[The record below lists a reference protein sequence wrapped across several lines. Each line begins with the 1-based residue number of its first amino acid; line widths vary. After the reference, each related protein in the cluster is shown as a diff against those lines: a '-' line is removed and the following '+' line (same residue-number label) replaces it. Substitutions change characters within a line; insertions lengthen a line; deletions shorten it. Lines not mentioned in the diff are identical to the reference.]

1 MSVRVKRV
9 AGEILKVLSE
19 VIGREHGDVTDGLVT
34 ITDVDVSPDIR
45 NAKVFVS
52 ILGGTIAK
60 TKVVSLLNDRTI
72 PIRSAIARKL
82 YLRHVPA
89 LVFML
94 DETGERADRINKLIN
109 EWHEQQPTPGPKEEQ

>member
-1 MSVRVKRV
+1 MSVRVRRV
-9 AGEILKVLSE
+9 AGEILKALSE

-34 ITDVDVSPDIR
+34 ITEVDVSPDIR
-45 NAKVFVS
+45 NAKVFIS

-60 TKVVSLLNDRTI
+60 PKVVSLLNDRTI
-72 PIRSAIARKL
+72 QIRSAIARKL

-94 DETGERADRINKLIN
+94 DESGERADRINKLIN
-109 EWHEQQPTPGPKEEQ
+109 EWHEQQPSPAPPDKE